1 MADAEPPTDK
11 SPSLEQA
18 RRETGRGSPGSPR
31 AWAVG
36 RREGGAKRAPQSTH
50 YHETDPTRSGAH
62 SGALRSGWAPRSGA
76 NPLRSAEGRSGSW
89 SDGAPAPE
97 AAPRAARRGGA
108 LAPAGGCAP
117 DMRMLR
123 GQLGALTRSG
133 AVALRRG
140 ALLLSSGGRLH
151 PPPGQRAFRALGAPE
166 PCNRSGCVNAP
177 GAPRPLQL
185 RRSRQRSCS
194 GAPLSALQSR
204 GRGLWGG
211 RFCVRVAW

>member
-1 MADAEPPTDK
+1 MADAEPPTEK
-11 SPSLEQA
+11 SPLLEQA

-36 RREGGAKRAPQSTH
+36 RREGGAKRAPLSTH
-50 YHETDPTRSGAH
+50 YHETDPTCSGAH
-62 SGALRSGWAPRSGA
+62 SGALRSGRAPRFGA

-108 LAPAGGCAP
+108 PAPAGGCAP

-151 PPPGQRAFRALGAPE
+151 PPPGTAGLPGIRRPGALRPLRMCECSGSAAAAPTPQAAVVLWSASIGAPE
-166 PCNRSGCVNAP
+166 P
-177 GAPRPLQL
+177 GAG
-185 RRSRQRSCS
+185 SV
-194 GAPLSALQSR
+194 G
-204 GRGLWGG
+204 W
-211 RFCVRVAW
+211 